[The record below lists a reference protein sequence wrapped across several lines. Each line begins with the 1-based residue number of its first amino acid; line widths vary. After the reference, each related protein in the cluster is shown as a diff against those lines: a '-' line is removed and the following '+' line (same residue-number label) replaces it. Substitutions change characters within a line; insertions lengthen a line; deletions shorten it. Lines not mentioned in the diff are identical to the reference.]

1 MIQGITKYNKIILV
15 VFALVVAGI
24 ILYMYFHI
32 ESFLDSS
39 TSTSASTSTSTSANT
54 IANLFNDDR
63 YEKNRTLLYGSL
75 FLDKLDEQIKGM
87 TDPQIQYDTKRID
100 IIKYAD
106 VLL

>member
-1 MIQGITKYNKIILV
+1 MIIVG
-15 VFALVVAGI
+15 
-24 ILYMYFHI
+24 ILYSKGYL
-32 ESFLDSS
+32 ESFSE
-39 TSTSASTSTSTSANT
+39 T
-54 IANLFNDDR
+54 NLFNDPR

-87 TDPQIQYDTKRID
+87 TDPRIQYDTKRID